1 MHNVEKVLVFVGH
14 EIPINPIIKIAENF
28 DIEKRVIIVELDP
41 LGLISKKYNVDNRLS
56 VYDISQGE
64 KYSNVVTLMENNRI
78 FLLPGNINLTKL
90 EDGAIEKIILYLKEK
105 FDYILIT
112 TPPHQHTY
120 ILEVIQFADK
130 TILVTT
136 INKMS
141 IYFTDKFLSIFSKLT
156 DDISLLITEEDV
168 DNEIYKILNQEFSDI
183 EKIKDFKIK

>member
-1 MHNVEKVLVFVGH
+1 MHNVEQVLVFVGH

-64 KYSNVVTLMENNRI
+64 KYSNVVTLMENNRT
-78 FLLPGNINLTKL
+78 FLLPGNINLIKL

-120 ILEVIQFADK
+120 ILEAIEFADK

>member
-1 MHNVEKVLVFVGH
+1 MHNVEQVLVFVGH

-64 KYSNVVTLMENNRI
+64 KYSKVVTLIEERI
-78 FLLPGNINLTKL
+78 FFLPGNINLTKL

-112 TPPHQHTY
+112 TPPHQHSY
-120 ILEVIQFADK
+120 ILEAIQFSGK
-130 TILVTT
+130 TILVATT
-136 INKMS
+136 DKMS
-141 IYFTDKFLSIFSKLT
+141 VYFTDKFLSIFDKLT
-156 DDISLLITEEDV
+156 DEIRILISEENLNND
-168 DNEIYKILNQEFSDI
+168 IYKILTKEFQHL
-183 EKIKDFKIK
+183 EKIKNLKITI

>member
-56 VYDISQGE
+56 AYDISQGE

-120 ILEVIQFADK
+120 ILEAIQFANK

>member
-1 MHNVEKVLVFVGH
+1 VEKVLVFVGH

-56 VYDISQGE
+56 AYDISQGE

-112 TPPHQHTY
+112 TPPHQHSY
-120 ILEVIQFADK
+120 ILEVMQFADK
-130 TILVTT
+130 TILTATT
-136 INKMS
+136 DKMS
-141 IYFTDKFLSIFSKLT
+141 AYFTDKFLSIFDKLT
-156 DDISLLITEEDV
+156 DDISLLTMEENV
-168 DNEIYKILNQEFSDI
+168 ENNIYKTLMKEFNHLNKVTINNINF
-183 EKIKDFKIK
+183 